1 MEMGSAKSACRQ
13 IRTLYALGTL
23 GSMTDAQLLALF
35 LTHGGDEAED
45 AFSALVD
52 RHGPL
57 VLAVCRRMLKSTHDA
72 EDAFQATFFILARR
86 AASLARREKL
96 AGWLHGVAVR
106 TASEA
111 RRRSARQRKRE
122 RRSIEMSNTQSTPDP
137 DQDDILPI
145 LDEELGRLPQR
156 FRAALVACE
165 LEGKSRRQ
173 AALELGLP
181 EGTLSAHL
189 ARGRKLLRERL
200 LRRNVTLGS
209 GPASVMIPP
218 VALATIPER
227 LKLATLKASLE
238 FASGSGAAG
247 PSAAVA
253 AASLAERVLKTMVL
267 SKLSLVCSLA
277 MAAGLAA
284 ACLGMTVAPAGGR
297 IAQNRPGPND
307 LSGRVIDE
315 TGLAVADG
323 TVTAV
328 VGNYDA
334 RVTFASAKTDAEGRF
349 MFPKIWEQETV
360 KAASASGWLGLFA
373 RGPDGRLGW
382 LRKVDKSN
390 AGEEERSIAITV
402 GPVGDVR
409 GRVMT
414 RSGHPIKGAPVT
426 PLFVCRRGE
435 SRIGDSF
442 AFDRDTAAAF
452 RTTTGQDGSFLL
464 RNIPRGACIQA
475 AVDAPGLGWFHFF
488 WDTTQPVTF
497 TFGDRTGRLSGRI
510 DPQAAAAHPGQIS
523 VSARLSESAGL
534 RPGESYQTLLEKI
547 ATVAN
552 DGSFQLAALPPGRYD
567 LELKLGQSVPFESIP
582 VKDIV
587 VGPEV
592 PAEVQITL
600 NRLLTVT
607 GRVVDAAT
615 GKGVARVPVH
625 CYRFDRQTCI
635 KDPRPAETDSGGRYT
650 IKCAPGLVKILPDA
664 IPSEHLVPKF
674 SEAPQK
680 HVQSDE
686 AWPDLKLGAATG
698 LDGIV
703 VDHNGQPVA
712 GAHVYMIESS
722 RGGPRRQNER
732 VKTGAGGRFHFDELD
747 PDDTLSL
754 WARTNIASTAES
766 VNVRPGEARGGI
778 RLTIDPGVS
787 CDVRGMLVDT
797 AGNRIKGA
805 TVLLWWGR
813 LYNTGDGNMIDPTIL
828 ETYVTKENG
837 WFVFRGLW
845 RGYHYS
851 IEVLVD
857 GQRQSLKHLLVDA
870 AEETRDVGKIVVP
883 STESSLDDA
892 RGQNGDR

>member
-1 MEMGSAKSACRQ
+1 MEMGSAKGACRQ

-52 RHGPL
+52 RHGPM
-57 VLAVCRRMLKSTHDA
+57 VLAVCRRMLKNTHDA

-111 RRRSARQRKRE
+111 RRRSARQHRRE
-122 RRSIEMSNTQSTPDP
+122 RRSIEMSNAKPTPST

-173 AALELGLP
+173 AALELGIP

-200 LRRNVTLGS
+200 LRRNVSLGS
-209 GPASVMIPP
+209 GPASLVIHPR
-218 VALATIPER
+218 ALATIPER

-238 FASGSGAAG
+238 FASGCGSGT
-247 PSAAVA
+247 SVAVT

-267 SKLSLVCSLA
+267 SKLSGICSLA
-277 MAAGLAA
+277 IVACLAA
-284 ACLGMTVAPAGGR
+284 ACLGTTVAPAGVS
-297 IAQNRPGPND
+297 IDQNRPGPND
-307 LSGRVIDE
+307 LSGRVVDE
-315 TGLAVADG
+315 TGRAVVDG
-323 TVTAV
+323 TVSAV
-328 VGNYDA
+328 VGNFDA
-334 RVTFASAKTDAEGRF
+334 RVTFASAKTDANGRF
-349 MFPKIWEQETV
+349 VFPKIWDQEPV
-360 KAASASGWLGLFA
+360 KATPGRLGLYA

-382 LRKVDKSN
+382 LAKIEKGN
-390 AGEEERSIAITV
+390 AGEEERSIEITV

-409 GRVMT
+409 GRVLT
-414 RSGHPIKGAPVT
+414 RSGQPIKGAPVT
-426 PLFVCRRGE
+426 PVFVCRRGE
-435 SRIGDSF
+435 SRVADSF
-442 AFDRDTAAAF
+442 ALDRDTAAAF
-452 RTTTGQDGSFLL
+452 RTITGEDGSFVV

-475 AVDAPGLGWFHFF
+475 AVDEPGGGWLHFF
-488 WDTTQPVTF
+488 WDTTQPVTL
-497 TFGDRTGRLSGRI
+497 TFEDRTGRLSGRI
-510 DPQAAAAHPGQIS
+510 DPLAAGAYPGQIS

-534 RPGESYQTLLEKI
+534 QPGESYQTLFEKI

-567 LELKLGQSVPFESIP
+567 VELKFAQSLPFEAIP
-582 VKDIV
+582 VQDVV
-587 VGPEV
+587 VGPDA
-592 PAEVQITL
+592 PAEVRITL
-600 NRLLTVT
+600 NRLFTVS

-625 CYRFDRQTCI
+625 CYRFRGQTYI
-635 KDPRPAETDSGGRYT
+635 KDARPAETDSDGEYT
-650 IKCAPGLVKILPDA
+650 IRCAPGVLKILPDA
-664 IPSEHLVPKF
+664 LPSKHLVPRLGEA
-674 SEAPQK
+674 SEK

-686 AWPDLKLGAATG
+686 AWPDLELVAATG

-703 VDHNGQPVA
+703 VDHNGRPVA
-712 GAHVYMIESS
+712 GAHVYMIESNH
-722 RGGPRRQNER
+722 GGPRRQNFR
-732 VKTGAGGRFHFDELD
+732 VSTGAGGRFHFDQLD
-747 PDDTLSL
+747 PDEKLSL
-754 WARTNIASTAES
+754 WARTNIAATDSS
-766 VNVRPGEARGGI
+766 VSVRPGEARGGI
-778 RLTIDPGVS
+778 TLTIDPRVS

-797 AGNRIKGA
+797 AGKRMKGA
-805 TVLLWWGR
+805 TVELWWGR
-813 LYNTGDGNMIDPTIL
+813 LYNTGVGERIEPTSL
-828 ETYVTKENG
+828 ESYVTRENG
-837 WFVFRGLW
+837 WFVFHGLW
-845 RGYHYS
+845 RGYNYS

-857 GQRQSLKHLLVDA
+857 GQRQSLKHLLVNP
-870 AEETRDVGKIVVP
+870 AEDTRDVGKIVVP
-883 STESSLDDA
+883 SAESSLDDA
-892 RGQNGDR
+892 RGGSGER